1 MTMDSISF
9 GIDVSLIR
17 QDGAATPNTFFET
30 AAAPESLSYICRGAI
45 LVRDLDEPVQF
56 PFMASVHS
64 DQE

>member
-1 MTMDSISF
+1 MDSISF

-30 AAAPESLSYICRGAI
+30 TAAPESLSYISRGSI
-45 LVRDLDEPVQF
+45 LIRDLDEPVQF
-56 PFMASVHS
+56 PFVASVRN